1 MQLRYEGATISVGGQ
16 TRTTQKMWSI
26 VASSCVVGSATKTA
40 PLHPSPGGSGR
51 GVAPEAGG
59 GSPRM
64 TPTAGAPERALP
76 LPAAPFDVPLAP
88 KVGNPMLR
96 SNVIAVIVLLSLG
109 GFCRPAWAELDP
121 LRTLPLLDA
130 NFSGCPADPQPQQRS
145 VNLITRESMR
155 HDVGPFSVHLPGY
168 ATTPSDVG
176 RDSYVPLRIE
186 ACRGDTLRV
195 ALKNKLLPA
204 YYQPET
210 NLHTHGLIV
219 RPTPDM
225 PGPPGDYVFLAVA
238 PGAAENYRIEIPA
251 DLPGSMFGKTHVP
264 QPYPSGLY
272 WFHAHRHMFAR
283 GQVQGGDAGVLSV
296 GNPLR
301 IDYRDD
307 GGKTVSQDLPA
318 GTQVSY
324 LALRDIQLAV
334 PHGLRPAAATGQQAQ
349 WINGQDG
356 LPDYD
361 SGACVKAGAWFV
373 HGGCGHDGLPLAAG
387 SDASRDVAWLFTVNG
402 QHFPQLT
409 APSTRPQL
417 WRIANLSANVTYVLE
432 IAEGADPAKAAP
444 TRPFF
449 ALTLDGVVAGTPV
462 ENEPT
467 ELLGVPLKR
476 LLLMPAAR
484 AEIFLPA
491 SGCAGTATLRTVG
504 LQTGP
509 GGDPAPTGDPWPP
522 IDLARLRT
530 TGGGGCDAAAT
541 SPQARSKLQAAP
553 ALMPQRPAGLDIR
566 ISRPEAAD
574 SRAAPD
580 AAAQAMLHAA
590 PPNAAAPPTL
600 ATLHPACRFLP
611 AATGAA
617 SYRRRITF
625 DQGDD
630 GHGGT
635 AFKLGSEIVD
645 ATGQVVAG
653 SAIGPETFPD
663 PIDWAATAHICPVLG
678 AQEVWE
684 LVNITDE
691 MHNFHIHQ
699 TKFRLADAK
708 LDTGVPPGLK
718 AVVAVG
724 AGCASQP
731 ASAAFCDPLGVV
743 GGAVAEA
750 GGATPSPAVDAWHD
764 TIPVP
769 PRDAAGHP
777 GRVFVSIPFKAP
789 VQEGRFVFHCHI
801 LEHEDGGMMAPVEV
815 LSAETVNRQ
824 QVSEVISMGPMQHNR

>member
-1 MQLRYEGATISVGGQ
+1 MQMRYNGGTITIGGRTWLSRTWL
-16 TRTTQKMWSI
+16 TRRMWSI
-26 VASSCVVGSATKTA
+26 VASSCVSGSVTETT
-40 PLHPSPGGSGR
+40 PPHLSPGGGRR
-51 GVAPEAGG
+51 GVA
-59 GSPRM
+59 
-64 TPTAGAPERALP
+64 LP
-76 LPAAPFDVPLAP
+76 LLAAPFDIPLAP
-88 KVGNPMLR
+88 KVGISMLR
-96 SNVIAVIVLLSLG
+96 SNVIAVVALLSLG
-109 GFCRPAWAELDP
+109 GSCRPARAELDP
-121 LRTLPLLDA
+121 LRSLPLLDA
-130 NFSGCPADPQPQQRS
+130 GFSGCPADPQPQQRS
-145 VNLITRESMR
+145 INLITRESMR
-155 HDVGPFSVHLPGY
+155 HDVGPFSVRLPGY
-168 ATTPSDVG
+168 ATTPSDMG
-176 RDSYVPLRIE
+176 HDSYVPLRIE
-186 ACRGDTLRV
+186 ACRGDTLRF
-195 ALKNKLLPA
+195 ALSNKLLPA

-219 RPTPDM
+219 RPAPDI

-238 PGAAENYRIEIPA
+238 PGTAENYRIKIPA

-283 GQVQGGDAGVLSV
+283 GQVQGGDAGVLSI

-307 GGKTVSQDLPA
+307 HGKVVGKDLPA
-318 GTQVSY
+318 NTQVSF

-334 PHGLRPAAATGQQAQ
+334 PHGLRPGAATGQQAQ
-349 WINGQDG
+349 WVNGQDG

-361 SGACVKAGAWFV
+361 PGACVGANAWFA
-373 HGGCGHDGLPLAAG
+373 HGACGHDGLPLATG
-387 SDASRDVAWLFTVNG
+387 SDASRDLAWLFTVNG

-417 WRIANLSANVTYVLE
+417 WRIANLSANLTYVLE

-467 ELLGVPLKR
+467 ELLGIPLKR

-530 TGGGGCDAAAT
+530 TGGGGCDAAAA
-541 SPQARSKLQAAP
+541 SPQARSEVLAAAP
-553 ALMPQRPAGLDIR
+553 APVLQRPAGLDIR
-566 ISRPEAAD
+566 SPRPQAAN
-574 SRAAPD
+574 SRATPD
-580 AAAQAMLHAA
+580 AAAQAMLRAA
-590 PPNAAAPPTL
+590 PPNAAAAPTL

-611 AATGAA
+611 AATGSN

-630 GHGGT
+630 GQGGT

-645 ATGQVVAG
+645 ATGQAVAG

-684 LVNITDE
+684 LMNITDE

-699 TKFRLADAK
+699 TKFRLADAA

-718 AVVAVG
+718 AVVAIG
-724 AGCASQP
+724 AGCTSQP

-750 GGATPSPAVDAWHD
+750 GGATPSLAVDAWHD

-815 LSAETVNRQ
+815 LSAEAVNRQ
-824 QVSEVISMGPMQHNR
+824 QVSEVISMGPMHHKH